1 MKQLLYGLW
10 VLIAV
15 AGGTLPLRAEE
26 RSAELLQRLQE
37 RIESMGGYH
46 IRFAVQIEG
55 RQIGGDCHVRG
66 ERCYLCLGDAELYAD
81 AVTRYEVDPAKQ
93 EVVIDTIDPASHNL
107 LQNPARAFRSL
118 SEDFDH
124 RVQSEAAGY
133 VTLKLEPKSRSVGIS
148 SLTLILEARSAT
160 PCSLLYDA
168 EGEELLITISSFE
181 PSDGPLPSFDAAAYP
196 NYELIDFR

>member
-15 AGGTLPLRAEE
+15 AGGTLPLRADE
-26 RSAELLQRLQE
+26 RSSELLQRLQE

-55 RQIGGDCHVRG
+55 RQIEGDCQVQG